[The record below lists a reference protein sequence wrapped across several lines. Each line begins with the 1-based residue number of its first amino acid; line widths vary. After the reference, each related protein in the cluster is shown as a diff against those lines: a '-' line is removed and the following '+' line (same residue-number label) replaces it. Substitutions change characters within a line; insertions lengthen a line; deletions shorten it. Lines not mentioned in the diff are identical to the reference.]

1 MTTRKK
7 AVGPFKS
14 VRWSFFDAER
24 KVAQF
29 LISLIAFL
37 LVKPAA
43 KRQLSV
49 SSSTAVTQDS
59 SHRELV
65 LCVQFWCGFV
75 VPEHDAFR
83 AFDIAFGKYTLL
95 AELFVR

>member
-14 VRWSFFDAER
+14 IRWSFFEAER
-24 KVAQF
+24 KVAHF

-49 SSSTAVTQDS
+49 SSSTAVTQDLLYS
-59 SHRELV
+59 ELATPV
-65 LCVQFWCGFV
+65 ELGRCFM
-75 VPEHDAFR
+75 VPEHDTLNFV
-83 AFDIAFGKYTLL
+83 DIS
-95 AELFVR
+95 